1 MNIDS
6 FSESYLAQQQEA
18 QEERYFAY
26 VLNDAGTDS
35 ELVDVR
41 TLSKSRLK
49 DLAIEAAIAGDT
61 AFVDVCAELL
71 GEENGEEELVS
82 TLEAGIDELSIDLMY
97 IHQLVHAWCDAVDA
111 EVHAA
116 YGDLS
121 KAIADR
127 NDAEEYLRRA
137 VGR

>member
-1 MNIDS
+1 MNTDS

-18 QEERYFAY
+18 REERYFAY
-26 VLNDAGTDS
+26 VLNDAGTGS

-71 GEENGEEELVS
+71 GEETGEDES
-82 TLEAGIDELSIDLMY
+82 TDSRPTNEVQYLR
-97 IHQLVHAWCDAVDA
+97 QLITTWCDATDA
-111 EVHAA
+111 EWDAP
-116 YGDLS
+116 YDELQ
-121 KAIADR
+121 KAVFDR
-127 NDAEEYLRRA
+127 NEAEKYLRAA

>member
-1 MNIDS
+1 MNTDS
-6 FSESYLAQQQEA
+6 FS
-18 QEERYFAY
+18 ERYFAY

-49 DLAIEAAIAGDT
+49 YLAIEAAIAGDT

-71 GEENGEEELVS
+71 GEESSEEEVS
-82 TLEAGIDELSIDLMY
+82 EETYYLR
-97 IHQLVHAWCDAVDA
+97 QLITAWCDAVDA

>member
-1 MNIDS
+1 MNTDS

-41 TLSKSRLK
+41 NLSKSRLK

-71 GEENGEEELVS
+71 GEESSE
-82 TLEAGIDELSIDLMY
+82 DESIDTTPATEIEYLR
-97 IHQLVHAWCDAVDA
+97 QLITAWCDATDIEWNASYDELQKAVLDRRDA
-111 EVHAA
+111 E
-116 YGDLS
+116 S
-121 KAIADR
+121 
-127 NDAEEYLRRA
+127 YLRAA